1 MRSIAPMRIAKI
13 GYMVISIA
21 MCVLGILLIVMPK
34 FMTSM
39 FGVICGILLI
49 VFGIIRLVG
58 YFSKDLYRLAFQ
70 YDLAAGITMI
80 ALGILMLVNPGNLM
94 TFLCITLGLTILA
107 DSIFKIQI
115 ALDSQKFGIHEWWLI
130 LGFAVAAGLLG
141 LILMFRPGES
151 SSVLSVLLGVTL
163 LAEGILNFSTV
174 ITAVKIIKNQRP
186 DVVEADFEEREV

>member
-1 MRSIAPMRIAKI
+1 MVDSPLQVWKGGVIMRSIAPMRIAKI

-151 SSVLSVLLGVTL
+151 CWRK
-163 LAEGILNFSTV
+163 EY
-174 ITAVKIIKNQRP
+174 
-186 DVVEADFEEREV
+186 